1 VTISI
6 NELKN
11 GMTDVSGVIE
21 FNKNN
26 HMTKGFKRLSELL
39 PDGLLF
45 LSAEPIPVYNN
56 GRSTGEVSGYRV
68 KVLSGTMNDTIEV
81 NVADDLPENLSNLEK
96 IDFEN
101 CLMMESASK
110 LGSGDF
116 ERYPITRR
124 FSATRVVRYGQRPN
138 MPKPENK

>member
-1 VTISI
+1 MAISI
-6 NELKN
+6 TDLKN

-45 LSAEPIPVYNN
+45 LSAEPIQVYNN
-56 GRSTGEVSGYRV
+56 GRSTGEVNGYRV
-68 KVLSGTMNDTIEV
+68 KALSGTMNDTIEV
-81 NVADDLPENLSNLEK
+81 SVADDLPENLNKMEQ

-101 CLMMESASK
+101 CLMVESAGK
-110 LGSGDF
+110 VGSGDF

-124 FSATRVVRYGQRPN
+124 FSATRVVRHGQRPN
-138 MPKPENK
+138 MPKQENK